1 MSNMNSIKWKIL
13 TPMIIIFALMIAV
26 VSLYSSHQQ
35 KTRLLDST
43 EQQLNQVLDNY
54 LDGMNM
60 LMLTGNMASRDTLRS
75 KFESAENVR
84 EVRVLRGDAVKQLY
98 GAGFD
103 NEKPLDDMDRRAL
116 AGESLAF
123 MENID
128 GERRLTVIE
137 PYIAV
142 PNRNGTD
149 CLSCH
154 QVEAGTVLGAGR
166 ITYSMANK
174 DAEIEMDVW
183 RSFVV
188 NLLVVIAGL
197 VCIYWLMYR
206 TVIKPLAKLEKTMTH
221 IGDSSDL
228 RVRVELERNDE
239 FLNVE
244 TAINKMLARFQPTI
258 RDLTQTMDELA
269 LSSGELATI
278 TRETRDGMTEQQK
291 ESGELAE
298 AIDELARAAEKV
310 TQSAINA
317 EEVAASAR
325 KNAEYG
331 NDVVAEVAASINEL
345 AKGVGDAVRVVKE
358 LASDTQNIGK
368 VSQSINEI
376 AEQTNLLA
384 LNAAIE
390 AARAGEQ
397 GRGFAVVA
405 DEVRSLAT
413 RTQESTKEINSIIE
427 RLVSVSEQAVS
438 VMDASKLRADQ
449 SVTDAGRAGEA
460 LQQIASGVED
470 IREMNGMIA
479 AAATE
484 QNKVVERINK
494 NIHAIG
500 EVSSQTLK
508 GSSRTLEQSDD
519 LIRVVERLGSSVNKF
534 KS

>member
-1 MSNMNSIKWKIL
+1 M
-13 TPMIIIFALMIAV
+13 V
-26 VSLYSSHQQ
+26 V
-35 KTRLLDST
+35 
-43 EQQLNQVLDNY
+43 
-54 LDGMNM
+54 
-60 LMLTGNMASRDTLRS
+60 
-75 KFESAENVR
+75 
-84 EVRVLRGDAVKQLY
+84 
-98 GAGFD
+98 
-103 NEKPLDDMDRRAL
+103 
-116 AGESLAF
+116 
-123 MENID
+123 
-128 GERRLTVIE
+128 
-137 PYIAV
+137 
-142 PNRNGTD
+142 
-149 CLSCH
+149 
-154 QVEAGTVLGAGR
+154 
-166 ITYSMANK
+166 
-174 DAEIEMDVW
+174 
-183 RSFVV
+183 
-188 NLLVVIAGL
+188 
-197 VCIYWLMYR
+197 
-206 TVIKPLAKLEKTMTH
+206 
-221 IGDSSDL
+221 
-228 RVRVELERNDE
+228 
-239 FLNVE
+239 
-244 TAINKMLARFQPTI
+244 
-258 RDLTQTMDELA
+258 
-269 LSSGELATI
+269 
-278 TRETRDGMTEQQK
+278 
-291 ESGELAE
+291 
-298 AIDELARAAEKV
+298 
-310 TQSAINA
+310 
-317 EEVAASAR
+317 
-325 KNAEYG
+325 
-331 NDVVAEVAASINEL
+331 EVAASINEL
-345 AKGVGDAVRVVKE
+345 AKGVEDAVRVVKE

>member
-1 MSNMNSIKWKIL
+1 MNNMNSIKWKIL

-197 VCIYWLMYR
+197 ACIYWLMYR
-206 TVIKPLAKLEKTMTH
+206 TVIKPLAKLEKTMIH
-221 IGDSSDL
+221 IGESSDL

-244 TAINKMLARFQPTI
+244 TAINKMLERFQPTI

-331 NDVVAEVAASINEL
+331 NDVVVEVAASINEL
-345 AKGVGDAVRVVKE
+345 AKGVEDAVRVVKE

-519 LIRVVERLGSSVNKF
+519 LIRVVERLGSSVSQF